1 MSRLTGGS
9 AIYRCGCTINSDLG
23 YHPLGSEKTPSE
35 TTALMSANTA
45 KRAAER
51 AKNGGKAAPA
61 LSAMRVD
68 KVLATNPEESDTWAI
83 PPVCAIHG
91 EGAAVVSTWDYVP
104 EEAKPLDGE
113 VIGVDV
119 LPKGVKP

>member
-9 AIYRCGCTINSDLG
+9 AIYRCGCT
-23 YHPLGSEKTPSE
+23 
-35 TTALMSANTA
+35 
-45 KRAAER
+45 
-51 AKNGGKAAPA
+51 
-61 LSAMRVD
+61 
-68 KVLATNPEESDTWAI
+68 
-83 PPVCAIHG
+83 IHG